1 MERSTVIWLA
11 MSWAVAGLA
20 CVESTAPNLA
30 STAQALSDD
39 APGQTGDTPGLSH
52 TTPAWGAPPPGQ
64 VPGNP
69 AHPAPSAAVKWDD
82 FSTPTPAFSLTV
94 TSAGVTNAYRETAG
108 EWDLRKQTGSLRN
121 FRIRH
126 TEVPNGV
133 TVSQFATIGE
143 GLINYLRTTTA
154 PGTYASDFLEL
165 QYDNAPG
172 GSSVGGEPFDLTG
185 GGQYDTMVLHFDHLV
200 ASTLYESALGHS
212 VGSRVC
218 IGLYGGPIGIFPLR
232 VPTWWTGGGGCPGV
246 VLRTGDNQELAITYT
261 DFFQAPLCDTPCVWV
276 EEHILTTRQ
285 YEMFCNGVTYQ
296 DACLTPPSL
305 AQFSQVSA
313 LLIGVDGADEV
324 VMSGITLE
332 HRQ

>member
-1 MERSTVIWLA
+1 MERSTVLLLA
-11 MSWAVAGLA
+11 LSWAVAGFA
-20 CVESTAPNLA
+20 CVESTESNIA
-30 STAQALSDD
+30 STAQALNED

-52 TTPAWGAPPPGQ
+52 TTPAWGAPPPGH

-69 AHPAPSAAVKWDD
+69 AHPAPRAAVRWDD
-82 FSTPTPAFSLTV
+82 FSTPTPSFPLTV

-108 EWDLRKQTGSLRN
+108 EWSLRAQTGSLRN

-143 GLINYLRTTTA
+143 GLINYHRTTTA

-172 GSSVGGEPFDLTG
+172 GSAVGGEPFDITG
-185 GGQYDTMVLHFDHLV
+185 GGQYDTMVLHFDHLA
-200 ASTLYESALGHS
+200 ASTVYESSLGRS

-218 IGLYGGPIGIFPLR
+218 IGLYGGPAGSFPPR
-232 VPTWWTGGGGCPGV
+232 VPIWWTGGGGCPGV
-246 VLRTGDNQELAITYT
+246 VLAAGDNQEVAITYT
-261 DFFQAPLCDTPCVWV
+261 EFFQASLCDIPCEWV
-276 EEHILTTRQ
+276 VQHSITAQQ
-285 YEMFCNGVTYQ
+285 YELFCNGVTYK

-305 AQFSQVSA
+305 AQFSQVNA

-324 VMSGITLE
+324 VMSGITLDQ
-332 HRQ
+332 RQ